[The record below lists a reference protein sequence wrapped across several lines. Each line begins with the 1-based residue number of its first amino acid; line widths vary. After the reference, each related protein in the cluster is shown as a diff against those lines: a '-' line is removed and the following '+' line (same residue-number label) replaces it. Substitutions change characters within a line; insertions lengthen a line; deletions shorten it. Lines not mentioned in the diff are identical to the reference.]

1 MQRRN
6 FLQNGLFAGAS
17 TIIGTSVFAN
27 EDAQAN
33 AKTNTNA
40 EKTFNLNYAPHD
52 GMFKNSGGADFIDQI
67 KYMYDQ
73 GFRSIEDNGMT
84 GRSVEQQTKIGET
97 LAKLGMTMGVFVVPK
112 EAMEKIH

>member
-6 FLQNGLFAGAS
+6 FLQNGILAGAS
-17 TIIGTSVFAN
+17 TLVGSSVLAGSQSDEN
-27 EDAQAN
+27 LN
-33 AKTNTNA
+33 GSNA

-52 GMFKNSGGADFIDQI
+52 GMFKNNAGNDFIDQI

-73 GFRSIEDNGMT
+73 GFRAIEDNGLA

-97 LAKLGMTMGVFVVPK
+97 LAKLGMVMGVFVVPK
-112 EAMEKIH
+112 GGNGANT